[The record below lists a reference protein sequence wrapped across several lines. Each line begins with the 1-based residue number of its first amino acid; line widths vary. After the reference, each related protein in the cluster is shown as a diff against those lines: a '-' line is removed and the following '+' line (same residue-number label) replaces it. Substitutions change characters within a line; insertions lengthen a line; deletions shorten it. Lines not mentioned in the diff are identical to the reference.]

1 MEWLIRLGAAIIAG
15 LLSVGS
21 PCVLPVLPIII
32 TGRQNDSPYRPLLI
46 VSGLALTFILMG
58 VISALFG
65 GLITSHM
72 LIIEKVAGTLIALLG
87 ILMML
92 NINPFKYLSFVSGF
106 NVTSHDRWEGL
117 LMGLTLGIIWIPCVG
132 PFLSAVLFDIA
143 AEGKVAWGVLQ
154 MLFYSIGFAIP
165 MLGIAYASHFTRRQ
179 INVLKRHPRMISMVS
194 GAVLFLFGL
203 YILIWGL
210 VGFGL

>member
-143 AEGKVAWGVLQ
+143 AEGKVE
-154 MLFYSIGFAIP
+154 IGRA
-165 MLGIAYASHFTRRQ
+165 H
-179 INVLKRHPRMISMVS
+179 V
-194 GAVLFLFGL
+194 
-203 YILIWGL
+203 
-210 VGFGL
+210 

>member
-1 MEWLIRLGAAIIAG
+1 MEWLIRLGAAVVAG

-58 VISALFG
+58 VVTALFG
-65 GLITSHM
+65 GLITAH
-72 LIIEKVAGTLIALLG
+72 IAVIEKVAGGLILLFG
-87 ILMML
+87 LLMMF
-92 NINPFKYLSFVSGF
+92 NVNPFKFLSFFAGF
-106 NVTSHDRWEGL
+106 NLSSDGRWEGL
-117 LMGLTLGIIWIPCVG
+117 FMGLTLGIIWIPCVG

-143 AEGKVAWGVLQ
+143 AEGRVGWGVVQ
-154 MLFYSIGFAIP
+154 MLFYSLGFAIP

-179 INVLKRHPRMISMVS
+179 INFLKRHPRAVSMVS
-194 GAVLFLFGL
+194 GVVLTLFGL